1 MPKRKNDSRRFDR
14 SLALPYAVLALF
26 AVTFTGTPSF
36 GPAQETQ
43 NYDAERSRA
52 FQLVEQYKLLDA
64 LPILEN
70 LTKQKPTDA
79 AVLARLGVCIVANA
93 ATLEDPEAR
102 RKERVR
108 ARAVLERAK
117 ELGDRSPL
125 TQVLLDQLPPDGNI
139 SPFSERKDVED
150 AMGEGEAEFA
160 KGDFEKAKAA
170 YGRALILDP
179 KQYEAALFT
188 GDGYFK
194 LKQMDQAGEW
204 FERAVQIAPDRETAY
219 RYWGDALMGKGES
232 GEARAKYIEAVIA
245 EPYNRT
251 AWRGL
256 AAWAQAK
263 RVRLTPPVIQSPHQV
278 SVKNG
283 TPNITIDAKS
293 ITQNDGTLHWLVYEI
308 TCADWKRDLFAKAY
322 PDEKEYRHSL
332 PEEAAALRKVAEG
345 VSRDMKA
352 GKIPSLDPS
361 LATLVKLNDEGLL
374 EPYVLLTRADA
385 GIARDYATYRKGHR
399 DKLRSYM
406 DEYVVPKDQ

>member
-1 MPKRKNDSRRFDR
+1 MRGA
-14 SLALPYAVLALF
+14 LAAVF
-26 AVTFTGTPSF
+26 AVFNFPWIFVASRVLFGSVWGTGRIPYLGPWIAWQIMGWGLF
-36 GPAQETQ
+36 G
-43 NYDAERSRA
+43 
-52 FQLVEQYKLLDA
+52 LVA
-64 LPILEN
+64 LYVIGWVLYGFVGR
-70 LTKQKPTDA
+70 LQKP
-79 AVLARLGVCIVANA
+79 
-93 ATLEDPEAR
+93 
-102 RKERVR
+102 K
-108 ARAVLERAK
+108 
-117 ELGDRSPL
+117 
-125 TQVLLDQLPPDGNI
+125 
-139 SPFSERKDVED
+139 
-150 AMGEGEAEFA
+150 
-160 KGDFEKAKAA
+160 
-170 YGRALILDP
+170 
-179 KQYEAALFT
+179 
-188 GDGYFK
+188 
-194 LKQMDQAGEW
+194 
-204 FERAVQIAPDRETAY
+204 APDRETAY